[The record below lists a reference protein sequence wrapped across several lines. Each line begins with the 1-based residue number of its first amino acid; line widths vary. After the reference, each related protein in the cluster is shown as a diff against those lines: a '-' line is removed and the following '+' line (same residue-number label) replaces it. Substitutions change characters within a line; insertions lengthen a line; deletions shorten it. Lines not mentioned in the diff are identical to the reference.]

1 MTSPSAD
8 AGGSPVVIEAALNGI
23 TSRARNPEVP
33 ITPDDL
39 ARDAIACV
47 DAGATI
53 VHTHAHNFGAPVAE
67 LVDAYA
73 AAYAPVLDARPGTIL
88 YPTIGGGTTSAE
100 RFQHV
105 VELASSGLVRASF
118 LDPGSVNLGGVGPDG
133 LPPPMDYV
141 YTNTFND
148 TRYGV
153 DVCARHRLGPSV
165 AVFEP
170 GFLQVVLAYHEAG
183 ALPAGTL
190 VKLYFAGGG
199 YVTGG
204 RALWGVP
211 PIPEGLDLYLAM
223 LGTSGI
229 PWAIALIDG
238 DLLAHPLARTALE
251 RGGHLRVG
259 LEDDPTGPAN
269 ADIVRAAAEL
279 CAEVGRP
286 VATLADTEAILGL
299 RPHPRR

>member
-1 MTSPSAD
+1 VTT
-8 AGGSPVVIEAALNGI
+8 PVIIEAALNGI
-23 TSRARNPEVP
+23 TSRGRNPHVP
-33 ITPDDL
+33 IAPDEL
-39 ARDAIACV
+39 ARDAVACV
-47 DAGATI
+47 DAGATV
-53 VHTHAHNFGAPVAE
+53 VHTHAHNFGAPVDE
-67 LVDAYA
+67 LVAAYA
-73 AAYAPVLDARPGTIL
+73 ACYESVLDARPGTIL
-88 YPTIGGGTTSAE
+88 YPTIGGGSTSAE
-100 RFQHV
+100 RFRHV
-105 VELASSGLVRASF
+105 VELASSRLIRASF
-118 LDPGSVNLGGVGPDG
+118 LDPGSVNLGGVGADG
-133 LPPPMDYV
+133 LPPPMDFV

-153 DVCARHRLGPSV
+153 DVCVRHGLGPSV

-223 LGTSGI
+223 LGDSGI

-238 DLLAHPLARTALE
+238 DVLAHPLTRNALE

-259 LEDDPTGPAN
+259 LEDDPRAASGN
-269 ADIVRAAAEL
+269 ADLVRAAADL

-286 VATLADTEAILGL
+286 VATLADTEALLGL
-299 RPHPRR
+299 GAA